1 MTEAT
6 RTTAEA
12 RAAAELARWETEGG
26 SPPQP
31 YAAPLGDEPLLR
43 RLGAAV
49 VIEWNNLPMPLQRD
63 VYERAVAVGAAPG
76 GDHAAMK
83 RRMARFLH
91 DHKRASPA

>member
-6 RTTAEA
+6 RTAAEA

-26 SPPQP
+26 SPPEP
-31 YAAPLGDEPLLR
+31 HAAPLGDEPLLR

-49 VIEWNNLPMPLQRD
+49 VGEWNNLPTPLRRA

-76 GDHAAMK
+76 GDAAMK

>member
-1 MTEAT
+1 MTRAT

-12 RAAAELARWETEGG
+12 RAAADLARWETEGG

-31 YAAPLGDEPLLR
+31 YAASLGDEPLLR

-49 VIEWNNLPMPLQRD
+49 VGEWNNLPTPLQRA

-76 GDHAAMK
+76 GDAAMK